1 MSELT
6 LSLKNK
12 KTTPSNT
19 NKASDHQGFS
29 SMIKPLVSAGRAPQT
44 TKHTPALENF
54 SSRSY
59 TQRVGAANAAN
70 PGTSF
75 GGGPAANLR

>member
-12 KTTPSNT
+12 KNTPQNGAKPAGDQGAFSN
-19 NKASDHQGFS
+19 
-29 SMIKPLVSAGRAPQT
+29 MIKPLVSAGRAPQT
-44 TKHTPALENF
+44 TKHTPAIENF

-70 PGTSF
+70 
-75 GGGPAANLR
+75 GGIR

>member
-12 KTTPSNT
+12 KNTPQNAKPQGES
-19 NKASDHQGFS
+19 GFS
-29 SMIKPLVSAGRAPQT
+29 NMIKPLVSAGRAPQT
-44 TKHTPALENF
+44 TKHTPAMENF

-59 TQRVGAANAAN
+59 T
-70 PGTSF
+70 
-75 GGGPAANLR
+75 